1 MMWEAS
7 EAGAPDL
14 PRWAKATLAALVAA
28 TLVVSC
34 LPALSWG
41 LWQDE
46 TTMAWQAEAGWAIAR
61 DRLGDPAQSVLF
73 GYIEA
78 LFYFPGPHMEAWLR
92 APAVIGTLASLFLV
106 YRLAEMFVG
115 KGSGLLALVPLAG
128 SPLMLTYSTQARPYS
143 LALAACLVTLWGVAR
158 WLETRSWRHGLTFA
172 VAFAVA
178 VHLQFLFGVFA
189 VVPAFLVW
197 RHARRKQPI
206 AWLQLS
212 AWTALSA
219 LLMLPL
225 VIMLRRLS
233 RFPDPSAVPLPTVAY
248 LADALSPSVV
258 LLSLVAF
265 AFLLVPATV
274 RRRAL
279 AGLKAPDI
287 RPPLALG
294 AFWFVAPPLLLFV
307 ASHLLH
313 KTVLIDRYVLHI
325 VAGQALIVAA
335 LFRVFPPILATLG
348 LLACFLPY
356 PILYGIQSSKRA
368 DGLLSWRLPTQTV
381 RALDPTAAAPVFV
394 QSGAPAHERDRLAAR
409 DRTADIFLRATCR
422 VPAAESNLPASVH
435 LDDNVRAYVRHIADT
450 ELTESPVIFVAGL
463 AKHPT
468 LVWVQTL
475 LRGPW
480 VHLHLRRGEG
490 ALAPGPPPRRFDPL
504 ISDGISRGSP
514 GR

>member
-1 MMWEAS
+1 MS

-46 TTMAWQAEAGWAIAR
+46 TTMAWQAEAGLAIAR

-73 GYIEA
+73 GYIET

-92 APAVIGTLASLFLV
+92 VPAVIGTLASLFLV

-115 KGSGLLALVPLAG
+115 KGSGLLALAPLAA
-128 SPLMLTYSTQARPYS
+128 SPLILTYSTQARPYT

-158 WLETRSWRHGLTFA
+158 WLETRSWRYGLTFA
-172 VAFAVA
+172 VAFAGA

-206 AWLQLS
+206 AWLQLA
-212 AWTALSA
+212 AWTAVSA

-225 VIMLRRLS
+225 VIVLRRLS

-265 AFLLVPATV
+265 AFLLVPPRL

-294 AFWFVAPPLLLFV
+294 VFWFVAPPLLLFV

-335 LFRVFPPILATLG
+335 LFRVFPPIPATLG
-348 LLACFLPY
+348 LLACLLLY
-356 PILYGIQSSKRA
+356 PIVYGVQWSKHG
-368 DGLLSWRLPTQTV
+368 DGPLSWRLPLQTV
-381 RALDPTAAAPVFV
+381 RALDPAAAAPVFV
-394 QSGAPAHERDRLAAR
+394 QSGHPPTNAIDWQHAIEK
-409 DRTADIFLRATCR
+409 RTFFYAQLSAY
-422 VPAAESNLPASVH
+422 PLPNRTYPLPYH

-468 LVWVQTL
+468 LVWVQSFFEARGYTATHGVEKALWL
-475 LRGPW
+475 L
-480 VHLHLRRGEG
+480 VLRR
-490 ALAPGPPPRRFDPL
+490 ADSNR
-504 ISDGISRGSP
+504 
-514 GR
+514 

>member
-14 PRWAKATLAALVAA
+14 PRWAKAALAALVAA

-34 LPALSWG
+34 LPTLSWG

-46 TTMAWQAEAGWAIAR
+46 TTMAWQAQAGWAIAR

-178 VHLQFLFGVFA
+178 VHLQLLFGIFA
-189 VVPAFLVW
+189 VVPAFLIW
-197 RHARRKQPI
+197 RRARRQQPI
-206 AWLQLS
+206 AWLQLA
-212 AWTALSA
+212 AWTGLSA

-233 RFPDPSAVPLPTVAY
+233 RFPDPSAVPVPTIAD

-258 LLSLVAF
+258 LLSLLPFV
-265 AFLLVPATV
+265 FLLAPASV
-274 RRRAL
+274 RRRTL
-279 AGLKAPDI
+279 AGLRGPDI

-325 VAGQALIVAA
+325 VAAQALIVAA

-356 PILYGIQSSKRA
+356 PVLYGIHSSKRA

-394 QSGAPAHERDRLAAR
+394 QSAHPPTNAIDWQHAIEQRTFFYAQLAAYPLPN
-409 DRTADIFLRATCR
+409 RTY
-422 VPAAESNLPASVH
+422 PLPYN

-450 ELTESPVIFVAGL
+450 ELTESPVIFVAGI

-468 LVWVQTL
+468 LLWVQRFFEGRGYTSTYGVEKALWL
-475 LRGPW
+475 L
-480 VHLHLRRGEG
+480 VLRR
-490 ALAPGPPPRRFDPL
+490 ADSHR
-504 ISDGISRGSP
+504 
-514 GR
+514 